1 MTRLKTQTFSAV
13 ETMQQIH
20 DTAYPMLPAEL
31 GETELATVFTPSP
44 AEIRFVADQYRQAPT
59 RALILVQLKLYQRL
73 GYCPP
78 VSGVPTA
85 IVHHVC
91 SVLRIRPLLRSVLA
105 RYDRSGSKSRHQ
117 KLLRDFIGIRTT
129 DAQTHAWLADV
140 AAHAARIKTELPD
153 IINVLIEELIRHRYE
168 LPPLAALT
176 RIAAHARSQVNE
188 TIYRTIVEALG
199 PDLIVRI
206 DALFDNRGGRTG
218 WDQVKREPKRPAPR
232 EIAGF
237 LKHIEALRVLAD
249 GMPVAPE
256 ILTAPKCTQLVTEAR
271 ALDVQEMRSLKPT
284 KRYAL
289 AVLFILAQLQKA
301 LDDVAEIFIKT
312 VRNLEHTAELRLQQY
327 QLAHA
332 DQLEA
337 LVGQFR
343 DVLGVL
349 QDDTLPAEARVA
361 KMRAALGG
369 DPDGVLTRCNEHIA
383 YAGNHTFPFM
393 LRPYRNLRALLFQC
407 LDLLSLRASSQ
418 DDALLRALDWMR
430 SYRTSHREYLM
441 LSDRDAANLPLGWIP
456 DKWEKPIFPNGKSG
470 RLMHR
475 KYFELCVFSQ
485 IMRELKSG
493 DIYVE
498 NSDQYDDPRVHQVS
512 WEEFR
517 AELPRYSELVN
528 FPVDGKAFV
537 QALKEELG
545 IHTQTELANGDK
557 REGFE
562 IRVHDAQADSEKEF
576 AVMSGGQKVWI
587 NECLTRGIALYRAQG
602 AGTAFQTLFT
612 DEADGPLDP
621 ERKREFMKMK
631 REVLRQGG
639 YEREFFIS
647 QTPDLVDEA
656 DAVIDVVA
664 LATQ

>member
-1 MTRLKTQTFSAV
+1 
-13 ETMQQIH
+13 MQQIH

-284 KRYAL
+284 KRYA
-289 AVLFILAQLQKA
+289 
-301 LDDVAEIFIKT
+301 
-312 VRNLEHTAELRLQQY
+312 R
-327 QLAHA
+327 
-332 DQLEA
+332 
-337 LVGQFR
+337 
-343 DVLGVL
+343 
-349 QDDTLPAEARVA
+349 
-361 KMRAALGG
+361 
-369 DPDGVLTRCNEHIA
+369 
-383 YAGNHTFPFM
+383 
-393 LRPYRNLRALLFQC
+393 
-407 LDLLSLRASSQ
+407 
-418 DDALLRALDWMR
+418 
-430 SYRTSHREYLM
+430 
-441 LSDRDAANLPLGWIP
+441 
-456 DKWEKPIFPNGKSG
+456 
-470 RLMHR
+470 
-475 KYFELCVFSQ
+475 
-485 IMRELKSG
+485 
-493 DIYVE
+493 
-498 NSDQYDDPRVHQVS
+498 
-512 WEEFR
+512 
-517 AELPRYSELVN
+517 
-528 FPVDGKAFV
+528 
-537 QALKEELG
+537 
-545 IHTQTELANGDK
+545 
-557 REGFE
+557 
-562 IRVHDAQADSEKEF
+562 
-576 AVMSGGQKVWI
+576 
-587 NECLTRGIALYRAQG
+587 
-602 AGTAFQTLFT
+602 
-612 DEADGPLDP
+612 
-621 ERKREFMKMK
+621 
-631 REVLRQGG
+631 
-639 YEREFFIS
+639 
-647 QTPDLVDEA
+647 
-656 DAVIDVVA
+656 
-664 LATQ
+664 